1 VQVDE
6 IHGTSGKKKS
16 YVVPAKN
23 KKIFFSRE
31 KNFQKNIFEITGEIS
46 GHRPGARIVLTIVS
60 SSIRI
65 QPYPQ
70 KQNRL

>member
-23 KKIFFSRE
+23 KKNIFFAGE
-31 KNFQKNIFEITGEIS
+31 KFQKKYF
-46 GHRPGARIVLTIVS
+46 
-60 SSIRI
+60 
-65 QPYPQ
+65 
-70 KQNRL
+70 

>member
-1 VQVDE
+1 M
-6 IHGTSGKKKS
+6 KS
-16 YVVPAKN
+16 MGHPVRKN
-23 KKIFFSRE
+23 RMWYRQKIKKIFFSQE
-31 KNFQKNIFEITGEIS
+31 KNFKKNIFEITGEIS
-46 GHRPGARIVLTIVS
+46 GHRPDARIVLTIVS